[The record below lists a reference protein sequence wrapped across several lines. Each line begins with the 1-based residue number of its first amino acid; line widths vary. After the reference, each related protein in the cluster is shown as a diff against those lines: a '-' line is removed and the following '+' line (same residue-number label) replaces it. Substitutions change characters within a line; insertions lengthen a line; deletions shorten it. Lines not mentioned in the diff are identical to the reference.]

1 MEDALQIFGEEISVN
16 PHMSQAVLEE
26 LTLRK
31 AMESVP
37 PSLKLEVHRKM
48 ARATCLN
55 FMEKLTAIA
64 DLVES
69 TIPKREPTL
78 PIRQVPLPSQ
88 GPLPSQS
95 LHKKTPSAMQILKD
109 DYHRAI
115 QNGAVFEQLP
125 PSDGIMYNRRGDYYL
140 PRSRPLNFP
149 VLNNGRFSAAALIH
163 FAQACAKCGE
173 PSHLIGHPNC
183 AYARDPLLTQN
194 CQRCN
199 RGLHREDHCLAF
211 I

>member
-1 MEDALQIFGEEISVN
+1 
-16 PHMSQAVLEE
+16 MSQVVLEE

-95 LHKKTPSAMQILKD
+95 LHKKPHL
-109 DYHRAI
+109 
-115 QNGAVFEQLP
+115 LC
-125 PSDGIMYNRRGDYYL
+125 
-140 PRSRPLNFP
+140 
-149 VLNNGRFSAAALIH
+149 RF
-163 FAQACAKCGE
+163 
-173 PSHLIGHPNC
+173 
-183 AYARDPLLTQN
+183 
-194 CQRCN
+194 
-199 RGLHREDHCLAF
+199 
-211 I
+211 